1 MGTGMLREITFCLAG
16 SACAVSAEQRST
28 QVETD
33 VKLEQ
38 LKKDFPLTLAVS
50 RSEVTDHTKDSPGGV
65 DMGMGMFTF
74 VVVRATLD
82 GAAHWWISC
91 SRENPLAEAILCAP
105 LAPGRYPARWVH
117 NGELLQ
123 VLVEGDNGELQGRFY
138 DVEPYPH
145 DPPGPN
151 DSAVR

>member
-1 MGTGMLREITFCLAG
+1 MRRLEVMGTGMVREITFCLAV

-50 RSEVTDHTKDSPGGV
+50 RSEVTDHTKDSPGRV

-74 VVVRATLD
+74 VVVRATPH
-82 GAAHWWISC
+82 GPAHWWILC
-91 SRENPLAEAILCAP
+91 SREKPIARSIL
-105 LAPGRYPARWVH
+105 
-117 NGELLQ
+117 
-123 VLVEGDNGELQGRFY
+123 
-138 DVEPYPH
+138 
-145 DPPGPN
+145 
-151 DSAVR
+151 SATRSAH